1 MLNQKRHYTCKMT
14 TVSSIMEQHRL
25 QHVDLL
31 KIDVERAELDVLM
44 GIAQEDFLRI
54 KQIVMEVH
62 DINNRLKH
70 IAGLLK
76 ITGKF
81 DKIVVTQD
89 QQLKGSTL
97 FNMYCSRSKGGT
109 KRLRMLLLYKM
120 KHHDTHE
127 YAANHPHETM
137 LTNKSFDATQHR
149 S

>member
-62 DINNRLKH
+62 DINDRLKH
-70 IAGLLK
+70 IASLLK

-97 FNMYCSRSKGGT
+97 FNMYCSRSKG
-109 KRLRMLLLYKM
+109 
-120 KHHDTHE
+120 
-127 YAANHPHETM
+127 
-137 LTNKSFDATQHR
+137 
-149 S
+149 